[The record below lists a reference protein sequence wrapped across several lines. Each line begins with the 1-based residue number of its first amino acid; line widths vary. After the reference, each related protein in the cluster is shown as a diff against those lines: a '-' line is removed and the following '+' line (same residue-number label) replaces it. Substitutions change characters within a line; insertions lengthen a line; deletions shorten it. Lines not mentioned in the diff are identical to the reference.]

1 MRTSIRLELASAMRR
16 LRGNPVVSVTVATA
30 LACLGVYGNLAFMV
44 RRRARELRIR
54 RALGGEPG
62 GLMWEVVRASFAR
75 VLPGILA
82 GLPIGLGLARG
93 IRSQLY
99 DVASIDPLVL
109 VTATVLVLLVAAL
122 AAVIPARRSM
132 NADPLVVLRLV

>member
-1 MRTSIRLELASAMRR
+1 
-16 LRGNPVVSVTVATA
+16 
-30 LACLGVYGNLAFMV
+30 MV
-44 RRRARELRIR
+44 RRRARELGIR

-75 VLPGILA
+75 VLPGIVA
-82 GLPIGLGLARG
+82 GLANGPGLARG

-132 NADPLVVLRLV
+132 NADALVVLRLE

>member
-1 MRTSIRLELASAMRR
+1 
-16 LRGNPVVSVTVATA
+16 
-30 LACLGVYGNLAFMV
+30 
-44 RRRARELRIR
+44 
-54 RALGGEPG
+54 
-62 GLMWEVVRASFAR
+62 MWEVVRASFAR